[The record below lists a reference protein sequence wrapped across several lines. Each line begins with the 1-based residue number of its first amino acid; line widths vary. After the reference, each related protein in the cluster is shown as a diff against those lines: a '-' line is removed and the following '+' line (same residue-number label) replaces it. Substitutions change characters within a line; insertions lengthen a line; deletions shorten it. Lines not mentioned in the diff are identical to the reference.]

1 MAEPEAKPLSSDD
14 QAERAAVEHMIR
26 EWADVTRAVILRRR
40 ER

>member
-14 QAERAAVEHMIR
+14 QAERATVEHMIR
-26 EWADVTRAVILRRR
+26 EWADVARAVILRRR

>member
-26 EWADVTRAVILRRR
+26 EWADVARAVILRRR